1 MELLKVE
8 NLTFTYPKQNPD
20 AAEPEPTLQNV
31 SFQVQE
37 GAFVVVCGESGCG
50 KTTLL
55 KLLKRELAPAGERSG
70 NIWFHGVEQ
79 AALTEREAACEIGFV
94 LQNPENQTVTDKV
107 WHELA
112 FGLESLGCDNSTIR
126 LRVAEMA
133 SYFGIHQWFYKN
145 VSELSGGQK
154 QLLNL
159 ASVMA
164 MHPSLLILDELPLS
178 WTLLQHLIFL
188 KPSKNQQG

>member
-107 WHELA
+107 WH
-112 FGLESLGCDNSTIR
+112 
-126 LRVAEMA
+126 
-133 SYFGIHQWFYKN
+133 
-145 VSELSGGQK
+145 
-154 QLLNL
+154 
-159 ASVMA
+159 
-164 MHPSLLILDELPLS
+164 
-178 WTLLQHLIFL
+178 
-188 KPSKNQQG
+188 

>member
-94 LQNPENQTVTDKV
+94 LQIKSGMNLRLGWKIWGYRPRSFVVEWQRWHVFLELMTGSGKKPQNFPEVR
-107 WHELA
+107 
-112 FGLESLGCDNSTIR
+112 NSC
-126 LRVAEMA
+126 
-133 SYFGIHQWFYKN
+133 
-145 VSELSGGQK
+145 
-154 QLLNL
+154 
-159 ASVMA
+159 
-164 MHPSLLILDELPLS
+164 
-178 WTLLQHLIFL
+178 
-188 KPSKNQQG
+188 

>member
-112 FGLESLGCDNSTIR
+112 FGLENMGVPTPVIR
-126 LRVAEMA
+126 RRVAEMA
-133 SYFGIHQWFYKN
+133 CFFGIDDWFRKKTT
-145 VSELSGGQK
+145 ELSGGQK

-159 ASVMA
+159 AAVMV
-164 MHPSLLILDELPLS
+164 MQPKLLI
-178 WTLLQHLIFL
+178 
-188 KPSKNQQG
+188 

>member
-112 FGLESLGCDNSTIR
+112 FGLENMGVPTPVIR
-126 LRVAEMA
+126 RRVAEMA
-133 SYFGIHQWFYKN
+133 CFLELMTGSGKN
-145 VSELSGGQK
+145 HRTFRRSETAAEPCSCHGHAAKIADIG
-154 QLLNL
+154 
-159 ASVMA
+159 
-164 MHPSLLILDELPLS
+164 
-178 WTLLQHLIFL
+178 
-188 KPSKNQQG
+188 